1 MQPYKKN
8 TLCLEGP
15 LCKSDW
21 VAIVTVFL
29 IMAFTLIIFEIRK
42 LRILKIKKVVKN
54 LIVVSWF
61 ERVSDVYFFF

>member
-1 MQPYKKN
+1 M
-8 TLCLEGP
+8 
-15 LCKSDW
+15 
-21 VAIVTVFL
+21 TVFL